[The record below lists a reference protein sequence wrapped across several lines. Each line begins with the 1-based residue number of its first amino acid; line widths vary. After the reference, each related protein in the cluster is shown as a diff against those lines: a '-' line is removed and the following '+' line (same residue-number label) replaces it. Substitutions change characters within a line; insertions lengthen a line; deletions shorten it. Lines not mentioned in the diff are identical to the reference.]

1 MKIASSAL
9 ASSPMTAVFPLFP
22 FILSCLVLGV
32 FIVAFFSLHTMPLEL
47 DNPSMQWLSDNVVAF
62 KLTLLFCCVW
72 HICFLTGLQK
82 VFSRFDTWHFFV
94 LWVNKHLYF
103 KDSDH
108 FAFNDLVWFK
118 LSANKFF
125 RSLLLGLMP
134 SIIGTGHPPWHRV
147 FIVLFVI
154 ILVQLVSVHL

>member
-1 MKIASSAL
+1 MKVFDYKSFRPSKFWTTLKLKKGAISVMKIASSAL

-82 VFSRFDTWHFFV
+82 VRLSFLV
-94 LWVNKHLYF
+94 L
-103 KDSDH
+103 
-108 FAFNDLVWFK
+108 K
-118 LSANKFF
+118 L
-125 RSLLLGLMP
+125 
-134 SIIGTGHPPWHRV
+134 
-147 FIVLFVI
+147 
-154 ILVQLVSVHL
+154 Q